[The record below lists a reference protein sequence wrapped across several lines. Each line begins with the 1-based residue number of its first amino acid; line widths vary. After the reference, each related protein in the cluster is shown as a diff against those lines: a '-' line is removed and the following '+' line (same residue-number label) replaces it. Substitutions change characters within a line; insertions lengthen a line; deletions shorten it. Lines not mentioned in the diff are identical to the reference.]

1 MSKTPEEIAQYIE
14 EMTKEYEKYI
24 KPKKKFPPQELIEDY
39 IQKAD
44 RDPKTINEIIDAKR
58 AATKEVISQARD
70 FYADR
75 SIELQR
81 YNNLY
86 DRVNTEKNI
95 EKQKL
100 ITQISANITQIQACI
115 YTTEQN
121 VSNNISQS
129 FDKQFEKAKQRS
141 VLGKDIHNE
150 GDKASNNLDKKPRT
164 DLTDLSVKQLQDELK
179 NTNQELK
186 TWQALAKSRD
196 DKDRSK
202 GIAKLSD
209 NLASMATTS
218 VNAPR
223 KALALG
229 QALLTYAVVD
239 VLYEGL
245 VKGSAKGLVKGADT
259 GYTAANDRVKSVANN
274 IHKMIVNPQKKLEK
288 EVEKLM
294 EKYAEEISGANIQ
307 KQKFG
312 NKDKIEEL
320 HKTLVENLKVF
331 PKQEYV
337 SVKDYLDTLEPKA
350 KATMFMSFL
359 RENINAAQL
368 SEQKD
373 ANSQTVISQQQKD
386 LNALDKSFESAYYPQ
401 TSLPTRVVAGAAGVV
416 PAIVTGIVN
425 AAWEG
430 IKKPTLAAT
439 VEMPEGVGDRVKN
452 LKEGKEWARTHS
464 EVKSHREAKKIAEA
478 IGAYAKKAKPEEFNE
493 MVNGEKEK
501 KQKQN
506 KRFKKLKGMF
516 RT

>member
-24 KPKKKFPPQELIEDY
+24 KPKKKFPHQALINNY
-39 IQKAD
+39 IEKAGS
-44 RDPKTINEIIDAKR
+44 DPKAINQIIDAKR
-58 AATKEVISQARD
+58 DASKEVIGAARSYYINRSTELAHYNTLYDKVVTNDSQA
-70 FYADR
+70 
-75 SIELQR
+75 
-81 YNNLY
+81 
-86 DRVNTEKNI
+86 
-95 EKQKL
+95 KQKV
-100 ITQISANITQIQACI
+100 IQKINGNITQIYRSI
-115 YTTEQN
+115 YITEQN
-121 VSNNISQS
+121 VSANISSQ
-129 FDKQFEKAKQRS
+129 FDKQLDTAQQKNIINKAMPEEKTNEKSAQQ
-141 VLGKDIHNE
+141 DI
-150 GDKASNNLDKKPRT
+150 
-164 DLTDLSVKQLQDELK
+164 TDLSVKQLKAELK
-179 NTNQELK
+179 QTEKALK
-186 TWQALAKSRD
+186 IWQALAKAKD
-196 DKDRSK
+196 DTDRSK
-202 GIAKLSD
+202 GFAKLSD

-239 VLYEGL
+239 VLYTGL
-245 VKGSAKGLVKGADT
+245 VKGTAQGLVKGADT

-288 EVEKLM
+288 EVEKLINDT
-294 EKYAEEISGANIQ
+294 YSEELRGKKILDYS
-307 KQKFG
+307 FG
-312 NKDKIEEL
+312 NKEKIATLHDEL
-320 HKTLVENLKVF
+320 VTRNSKKVV
-331 PKQEYV
+331 PKPEYV
-337 SVKDYLDTLEPKA
+337 SVADYLDSLPTREQ
-350 KATMFMSFL
+350 ATMFMSFL
-359 RENINAAQL
+359 KENINAAQL

-373 ANSQTVISQQQKD
+373 ANSQTVISQEQKD
-386 LNALDKSFESAYYPQ
+386 LNALHKSFESAYYPQ

-452 LKEGKEWARTHS
+452 LKEGKEWARPHS
-464 EVKSHREAKKIAEA
+464 EVKQHREAKKIAEA
-478 IGAYAKKAKPEEFNE
+478 IGAYAKKTDPKKFQE
-493 MVNGEKEK
+493 MVQDEKEK

>member
-24 KPKKKFPPQELIEDY
+24 KPKKKFPHQALINNY
-39 IQKAD
+39 IEKAGS
-44 RDPKTINEIIDAKR
+44 DPKAINEMIAAKR
-58 AATKEVISQARD
+58 VASKEVIGAARS
-70 FYADR
+70 YYINR
-75 SIELQR
+75 STELAR
-81 YNNLY
+81 YNTLY
-86 DRVNTEKNI
+86 DKLVTKDSKA
-95 EKQKL
+95 KQKV
-100 ITQISANITQIQACI
+100 IQKINGNITQIYRSI

-121 VSNNISQS
+121 VSANISSQ
-129 FDKQFEKAKQRS
+129 FDKQLETAQQKNIINKAMPEEKTNEKSAQQ
-141 VLGKDIHNE
+141 DI
-150 GDKASNNLDKKPRT
+150 
-164 DLTDLSVKQLQDELK
+164 TDLSVKQLKAELK
-179 NTNQELK
+179 QTEKALK
-186 TWQALAKSRD
+186 IWQALAKSRD